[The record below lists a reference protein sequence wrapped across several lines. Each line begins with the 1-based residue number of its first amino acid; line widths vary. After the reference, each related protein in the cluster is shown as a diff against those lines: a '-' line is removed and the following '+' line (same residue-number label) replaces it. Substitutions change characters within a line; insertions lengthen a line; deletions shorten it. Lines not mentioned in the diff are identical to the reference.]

1 MAQTVALQRGST
13 TVTSDGTST
22 VTLFTQSGGTATRVI
37 VNNLAITFS
46 SSINTG
52 QVMSIVFYLTQTGS
66 QTVMLG
72 LIRRTS
78 NGNRSFQF
86 TPGVSTNS
94 PFGNASSIYNAAQ
107 PTTYLPTNPIIHG
120 SGTNGTASG
129 AASTLSVTY
138 CDTSSNGQTIVTLL
152 NSNFY
157 MGPSD
162 LVGMKIYA
170 ATTSG
175 KSYVFTTATISYS
188 FTTITES

>member
-13 TVTSDGTST
+13 TLASDGTST

-37 VNNLAITFS
+37 VNRLGVTFS
-46 SSINTG
+46 NAVDTG
-52 QVMSIVFYLTQTGS
+52 QFCHIVFFMTQTGS
-66 QTVMLG
+66 STLMLG
-72 LIRRTS
+72 LLRRQS
-78 NGNRSFQF
+78 GGNRSWQF
-86 TPGVSTNS
+86 LPGNSTN
-94 PFGNASSIYNAAQ
+94 NAFTGGSINSSTPVTNFLQ
-107 PTTYLPTNPIIHG
+107 TNPLING

-129 AASTLSVTY
+129 AANTLTTEYAST
-138 CDTSSNGQTIVTLL
+138 TSQGQTVTNIL

-170 ATTSG
+170 ASTSG
-175 KSYVFTTATISYS
+175 KSYINPTATISYS

>member
-13 TVTSDGTST
+13 TVTADGSST

-37 VNNLAITFS
+37 VNRLGVTFS
-46 SSINTG
+46 ASINTA
-52 QVMSIVFYLTQTGS
+52 QILSIVFYMTQTGS
-66 QTVMLG
+66 STLMLG

-78 NGNRSFQF
+78 SGNRAFQF
-86 TPGVSTNS
+86 VPGVNTANS
-94 PFGNASSIYNAAQ
+94 FSNASSIYNAAQ
-107 PTTYLPTNPIIHG
+107 PTYYLPTNPVIHG

-129 AASTLSVTY
+129 DASTLQIEY
-138 CDTSSNGQTIVTLL
+138 CGTGANAQTLINVL

-162 LVGMKIYA
+162 LVGMKIYGV
-170 ATTSG
+170 TTSG
-175 KSYVFTTATISYS
+175 KSYVATTATISYS

>member
-37 VNNLAITFS
+37 VNRLGITFS
-46 SSINTG
+46 SNIDTG
-52 QVMSIVFYLTQTGS
+52 QFCHIIFYMTQTGS
-66 QTVMLG
+66 TTLTLG
-72 LIRRTS
+72 ILRRQS
-78 NGNRSFQF
+78 GGNRSWQF
-86 TPGVSTNS
+86 LPGVSTNNS
-94 PFGNASSIYNAAQ
+94 FTGAFVNSAVPLSV
-107 PTTYLPTNPIIHG
+107 YLPTNPLLNG
-120 SGTNGTASG
+120 SGTSGTASG
-129 AASTLSVTY
+129 AASTTTVEYAGTG
-138 CDTSSNGQTIVTLL
+138 TQPATIVNLL

-170 ATTSG
+170 ASTSG
-175 KSYVFTTATISYS
+175 KSYINPTATISYS